1 MNATRKTETAKE
13 VMRRLESDGWQ
24 ARGGKGDHVNY
35 FKPGV
40 AQIITIDTGRREIGF
55 GILRRIYRIAGWK
68 W

>member
-1 MNATRKTETAKE
+1 MSATRRAETTKDI
-13 VMRRLESDGWQ
+13 VKRLEAEGWS

-35 FKPGV
+35 TKPGV
-40 AQIITIDTGRREIGF
+40 RQLITIDSGRREIGF

>member
-1 MNATRKTETAKE
+1 LNATRKAETTKD
-13 VMRRLESDGWQ
+13 VMKRLEADGWQ

-35 FKPGV
+35 TKPGV
-40 AQIITIDTGRREIGF
+40 PQLITIDTGRREIGF